1 MKRRSKT
8 KFTQIHVSIPVR
20 VLEDL
25 DDTLDFKQ
33 SRSRIITR
41 LIQNALEGDQVNI
54 GSMTKKQIVVALMN
68 QTDPDSSE
76 YVLLQSLLQIFSK
89 QFEFFQN
96 IPKRFDDWIDHEIT
110 SSSSSDVA
118 LLKRYVPDHILS

>member
-33 SRSRIITR
+33 SRSRIISK
-41 LIQNALEGDQVNI
+41 LVSNYLEGDQVNI
-54 GSMTKKQIVVALMN
+54 GSMTKKQIVVNLIN
-68 QTDPDSSE
+68 QTDQNTAE
-76 YVLLQSLLQIFSK
+76 YVMLQTLLQIFS
-89 QFEFFQN
+89 
-96 IPKRFDDWIDHEIT
+96 
-110 SSSSSDVA
+110 
-118 LLKRYVPDHILS
+118 

>member
-1 MKRRSKT
+1 MWKVCKIGIREGETMKRRSKT

-25 DDTLDFKQ
+25 DDSLDYNQ

-76 YVLLQSLLQIFSK
+76 YVLLTSLLQVFSK
-89 QFEFFQN
+89 
-96 IPKRFDDWIDHEIT
+96 
-110 SSSSSDVA
+110 
-118 LLKRYVPDHILS
+118 

>member
-1 MKRRSKT
+1 MKRRSKTKT
-8 KFTQIHVSIPVR
+8 KFTQIHVSIPMR

-25 DDTLDFKQ
+25 DDSLDYNQ

-54 GSMTKKQIVVALMN
+54 GSMTKKQIVAALMN

-76 YVLLQSLLQIFSK
+76 YVLLTSLLQIFSK
-89 QFEFFQN
+89 
-96 IPKRFDDWIDHEIT
+96 
-110 SSSSSDVA
+110 
-118 LLKRYVPDHILS
+118 

>member
-25 DDTLDFKQ
+25 DETLDFNQ
-33 SRSRIITR
+33 SRSKIITR

-54 GSMTKKQIVVALMN
+54 GSMTKKQIVINLMN
-68 QTDPDSSE
+68 QVDSNTAE
-76 YVLLQSLLQIFSK
+76 YVILQTLLQIFSK
-89 QFEFFQN
+89 
-96 IPKRFDDWIDHEIT
+96 
-110 SSSSSDVA
+110 
-118 LLKRYVPDHILS
+118 